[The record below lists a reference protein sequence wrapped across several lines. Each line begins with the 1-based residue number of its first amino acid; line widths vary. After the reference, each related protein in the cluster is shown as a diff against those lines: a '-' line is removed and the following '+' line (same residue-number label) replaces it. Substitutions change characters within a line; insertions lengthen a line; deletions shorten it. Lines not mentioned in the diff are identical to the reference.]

1 MNPTSKTSLAVII
14 HSTMQLLSISGERLL
29 DDGQDQALKGDILAI
44 HLVLYNPDG
53 SSLEVLYRNRFED
66 VFILIVV

>member
-14 HSTMQLLSISGERLL
+14 HSTMQVLSIIGERPL
-29 DDGQDQALKGDILAI
+29 DEGQDQALKGEMLAI
-44 HLVLYNPDG
+44 NVVLYNPDG